1 MDTTT
6 QSLSGV
12 VNQKGLEGETLAL
25 EYLEQQGLALVQRNY
40 RCKLG
45 EIDLIMRDKG
55 TLIFVEVKLRKSD
68 TFGSAAAM
76 VTHAKQKKLLKA
88 ARHFMM
94 CHPATAQY
102 TIRFDVVGITQ
113 SKRTCPIDWIQHAF
127 TGSVF

>member
-1 MDTTT
+1 MDVTPHS
-6 QSLSGV
+6 QNGLA
-12 VNQKGLEGETLAL
+12 NLKGLEGETLAL
-25 EYLEQQGLALVQRNY
+25 EYLEQQGLVLVQRNY

-45 EIDLIMRDKG
+45 EIDLIMRDKD

-94 CHPATAQY
+94 YHPATAQCDM
-102 TIRFDVVGITQ
+102 RFDVVGITQ